1 MAQKHEGQQLRRTSE
16 AQKTHIVDRFPRP
29 ADRVPS
35 RHLRVGVDHAMER
48 VRERSE
54 KTSTPAL
61 VRSTLRRN
69 EADGNRRGFS
79 WGWERALGV
88 AVVAD
93 DANAGERLLE
103 PLGLL
108 LAPLE
113 ILECAA
119 LRFEQFACDLV
130 LEVLEVSVLQQ
141 RLDDGGELGVLG

>member
-1 MAQKHEGQQLRRTSE
+1 M
-16 AQKTHIVDRFPRP
+16 THIVDRFPRP

-54 KTSTPAL
+54 ETSTPAL
-61 VRSTLRRN
+61 VRATLRRS
-69 EADGNRRGFS
+69 EADRGRRGIS
-79 WGWERALGV
+79 WGWERALSV

-103 PLGLL
+103 PLGFL

-119 LRFEQFACDLV
+119 LRLEQFACDLV
-130 LEVLEVSVLQQ
+130 LEVLEVSVLEQ
-141 RLDDGGELGVLG
+141 RLDDGGELRVLG